1 MKKILLTAIMLV
13 GLSAFSKAQTTGR
26 VGINTTTPAATLDVV
41 ATTTDNTRPDAL
53 LVPRMTRSQ
62 LYAKDAAYIADQN
75 GALTF
80 VTAIDGTATAKTAN
94 VTAVGFYYYD
104 AASSTWKTLGGGAVA
119 TPALNVTAEQT
130 ASYIAAATDDII
142 LLNNT
147 TPSGVSVTLPTS
159 GIQVGKRVYI
169 SNRGSENVEIL
180 PAPRETSHKF
190 VQPTDAV
197 MLIYI
202 GGTGAGSWSYLSGY

>member
-13 GLSAFSKAQTTGR
+13 GLSAFSKAQTTGG

-41 ATTTDNTRPDAL
+41 ANTTDSTKPDAL

-62 LYAKDAAYIADQN
+62 LYAKDAAYVAAQN
-75 GALTF
+75 GALAF
-80 VTAIDGTATAKTAN
+80 VTTIDGTATAKTTN

-104 AASSTWKTLGGGAVA
+104 SASSTWKTLGGGAVA
-119 TPALNVTAEQT
+119 TPALNVTTEQT
-130 ASYIAAATDDII
+130 ASYTATATDDII
-142 LLNNT
+142 LYNNT
-147 TPSGVSVTLPTS
+147 TPSGISVTLPTS

-169 SNRGSENVEIL
+169 TNRGDQSVEIL
-180 PAPRETSHKF
+180 PVPRETTHKF
-190 VQPTDAV
+190 IQPTDAA
-197 MLIYI
+197 MLIYL